1 MVRLRSPWRI
11 LMILLMVGIGIE
23 LIANLS
29 AEILWFRE
37 LDYLSI
43 FLTRLSW
50 QSILL
55 AVTTAC
61 SLGFCWHHLA
71 IAQRLLTPIPTETPA
86 EQLVLPGVR
95 SRFLPIPDIPPT
107 IPQSQTRP
115 VNLPILLTLVIGI
128 NLVISLMVLYYS
140 KVAIADW
147 TSDFTLPDLTPPV
160 PKPFSLALFPRFLS
174 NIERYTSIL
183 IAALVLLISLTLKP
197 RFSLKIISLGFSFIL
212 GSIVAGNWTRVIKF
226 IYQTPFLNNDP
237 QFHHNLSFYV
247 FSLPLWKLLDVW
259 LGGLFLFALL
269 LVSTLYLQGNN
280 HLSEGRFPGFNHLQL
295 QHLARLS
302 AFLLLTIGVRHW
314 LNRYQLLYSRH
325 EVFYGAGYTDLHVRL
340 PLDTI
345 LAFFSL
351 GLGVWLLYQSRY
363 GWQNQPPAFWNRQ
376 WINKLPTVNK
386 RPVVG
391 KKYLRLNL
399 VPIYLYIALIIF
411 KSILSVSVELLA
423 VQPNQLT
430 REAPYIDR
438 SIAATRDAFNLSAI
452 QPLMLSG
459 KGTLTQTDL
468 ENNRLTLNNIR
479 LWDPLPLLKT
489 NRQLQQIRL
498 YYQFPDADLD
508 RYTIKVEAED
518 GNVSTT
524 KQQVL
529 IAPRELDYNAVPPEA
544 QTWVNEHLTYTHGYG
559 FTLSPVNLVDQG
571 GLPFYFVKD
580 IGTATEESA
589 LKTSS
594 ELIRT
599 SIPIGKP
606 RLYFGELTD
615 TYVMTNTKVKEFDF
629 PSGQDNVYNIYD
641 GTGGIR
647 LGNTLNRFLFA
658 FYLKDWQM
666 LFTRNFNPD
675 TKILFRRNINHR
687 IRALAP
693 FLRFDRDPYLVTAN
707 TNSVSK
713 STLYWIIDAYT
724 TTSYYPYSDSGDRNF
739 NYIRNSVK
747 IVVDAYNGDVRFYVM
762 DETDPLIQTWRKIFP
777 TLFKTFAEMPAG
789 LKAHIRYPIDL
800 FSTQS
805 DRLLTYHMT
814 DSKVFYNREDQWQ
827 IPQEI
832 YGEKQKPIAP
842 YYLIM
847 NLAGVGERAE
857 EFVLSHVYTPI
868 ARNNLIALLFARSDQ
883 ENYGKLIL
891 YTLPKDFLVYGPA
904 QIEALINQDPVISE
918 QITLWNREGSRVLQ
932 GNLLVIPIEQSL
944 LYVEPLYLE
953 AEKNSLPTLAR
964 VVVVYENQIAMSKTL
979 NGALNAIFSPTETA
993 PSTILRKVN
1002 PEAS

>member
-1 MVRLRSPWRI
+1 MVRLWSSWRI
-11 LMILLMVGIGIE
+11 LIILLMVGIGIE
-23 LIANLS
+23 LIAHLS
-29 AEILWFRE
+29 AEISWFQE
-37 LDYLSI
+37 LEYLSI
-43 FLTRLSW
+43 FLTRLGW
-50 QSILL
+50 QSALL
-55 AVTTAC
+55 VTTTAF
-61 SLGFCWHHLA
+61 SLWFCWHQLA
-71 IAQRLLTPIPTETPA
+71 IAQRLLKPSPQTTSTEF
-86 EQLVLPGVR
+86 LVAQGVK
-95 SRFLPIPDIPPT
+95 SRFLPLPDFSETVRSPK
-107 IPQSQTRP
+107 TRP
-115 VNLPILLTLVIGI
+115 LNLPILLTLVICL
-128 NLVISLMVLYYS
+128 NLLISLIVLYYG
-140 KVAIADW
+140 KIAIADW
-147 TSDFTLPDLTPPV
+147 TSDFTLPDLIPPV
-160 PKPFSLALFPRFLS
+160 PTPFSLALFPRFLS
-174 NIERYTSIL
+174 NIQRYTSIL
-183 IAALVLLISLTLKP
+183 IIAVLLLTSLTLKP

-212 GSIVAGNWTRVIKF
+212 GSIVAENWTRVIKF
-226 IYQTPFLNNDP
+226 IYQIPFPNSDP
-237 QFHHNLSFYV
+237 QFHHNIGFYV
-247 FSLPLWKLLDVW
+247 FSLPFWKLLDVW

-269 LVSTLYLQGNN
+269 IILTTYLQGNN
-280 HLSEGRFPGFNHLQL
+280 HLSEGRFPGFNYQQL

-302 AFLLLTIGVRHW
+302 AFLILTIGVRHW
-314 LNRYQLLYSRH
+314 LNRYQLLYSRN
-325 EVFYGAGYTDLHVRL
+325 EVLYGAGYTDLHVRL

-345 LAFFSL
+345 LALFSL
-351 GLGVWLLYQSRY
+351 GLGIWLFYQSRY
-363 GWQNQPPAFWNRQ
+363 GWINSAVLSNSNSSNPPSKRQ
-376 WINKLPTVNK
+376 
-386 RPVVG
+386 
-391 KKYLRLNL
+391 KYLIINFLP
-399 VPIYLYIALIIF
+399 VYLYLIIVVLKYF
-411 KSILSVSVELLA
+411 LSLGVELFI
-423 VQPNQLT
+423 VEPNQLT
-430 REAPYIDR
+430 RETPYIER
-438 SIAATRDAFNLSAI
+438 SIAATRDAFNLSTI

-459 KGTLTQTDL
+459 KGKLTQADL

-508 RYTIKVEAED
+508 RYTIKVQNQN
-518 GNVSTT
+518 GSLSTA

-559 FTLSPVNLVDQG
+559 FTLSPVNLVAQG

-606 RLYFGELTD
+606 RIYFGELTN

-641 GTGGIR
+641 GTGGVRIGDG
-647 LGNTLNRFLFA
+647 LKRFLFA

-666 LFTRNFNPD
+666 LFTRNFNSE
-675 TKILFRRNINHR
+675 TKILFRRNINYR
-687 IRALAP
+687 IRELAP
-693 FLRFDRDPYLVTAN
+693 FLRFDKDPYLVAAN
-707 TNSVSK
+707 TDLSQKSK
-713 STLYWIIDAYT
+713 LFWIIDAYT
-724 TTSYYPYSDSGDRNF
+724 TSNYYPYSDAGGRNF

-747 IVVDAYNGDVRFYVM
+747 IVVDAYNGDVMFYMM
-762 DETDPLIQTWRKIFP
+762 DEQDPLIQTWRKIFP
-777 TLFKTFAEMPAG
+777 TLFKPFAEMPPS
-789 LKAHIRYPIDL
+789 LQAHIRYPIDL

-805 DRLLTYHMT
+805 ERLLTYHMT
-814 DSKVFYNREDQWQ
+814 DAKVFYNREDQWQ

-832 YGEKQKPIAP
+832 YGEKEKAVAP

-847 NLAGVGERAE
+847 NLAGVGERNE

-868 ARNNLIALLFARSDQ
+868 SRNNLIALLFARSDQ

-953 AEKNSLPTLAR
+953 AEKNSLPTLVR
-964 VVVVYENQIAMSKTL
+964 VVVVYGDQIAMSETL
-979 NGALNAIFSPTETA
+979 NGALNAIFSPTEAA

-1002 PEAS
+1002 PEGS